1 MIYVVGLGPG
11 GKEEMTPRAL
21 AALERCDVILGYRTY
36 IDLIAPLFPNK
47 ELRSSTMRQEAE
59 RCREALALALE
70 GHTVG
75 LVSSGDPGVYGMAG
89 LMLEI
94 AGGQLGVLGGPF
106 PPELKTEVE
115 IVPGV
120 TAANSAAAVLGAPLM
135 QDFAVISL
143 SDLLTPRELIE
154 RRLLAAAQ
162 ADFITC
168 LYNPS
173 SRGRPHHFQWAC
185 SLLLRHRPPETPAG
199 WVRDI
204 GRPGQSHCVTTLGEI
219 QKAQL
224 DMFCTA
230 IIGNSQTAI
239 VAGRMVT
246 RRGYPLEEGE
256 RL

>member
-36 IDLIAPLFPNK
+36 VSLIAPLFPKK
-47 ELRSSTMRQEAE
+47 ELRPSAMRQEAE

-94 AGGQLGVLGGPF
+94 AGGQA
-106 PPELKTEVE
+106 EVE

-162 ADFITC
+162 ADFIIC

-173 SRGRPHHFQWAC
+173 SRGRPQHFQWAC
-185 SLLLRHRPPETPAG
+185 GLLLQHRPPETPAG

-219 QKAQL
+219 QNAQL

-230 IIGNSQTAI
+230 IIGNSQTTI
-239 VAGRMVT
+239 MGGRMVT
-246 RRGYPLEEGE
+246 RRGYPLEE
-256 RL
+256 RP